1 MKKKFKLLALALAL
15 TVTGQA
21 AAASEGMCGDCNLN
35 GVLVNGEFVVEVVE
49 CSCPWLAGLSVPGI
63 NYGQGTCI
71 AFGGNV
77 SSGPGSSLNFGDNSV
92 ITIGASAQAGIGPAG
107 CPTSDGVGLY
117 GPGMVHEGDGC
128 LDADSALTRRAGEAV
143 ETIHGMAVI
152 SNGKAHLFG
161 SDSYVARNGEL
172 VASGPGGPEGEVTC
186 KCGPGSTIVCE

>member
-1 MKKKFKLLALALAL
+1 MKKKFRLLALALTL

-21 AAASEGMCGDCNLN
+21 ASASKGRCGDCNLK
-35 GVLVNGEFVVEVVE
+35 GFLVDGAFVVEVVE
-49 CSCPWLAGLSVPGI
+49 CSCTWLAGLSLGA
-63 NYGQGTCI
+63 NYGQRSCI
-71 AFGGNV
+71 AVGGNV
-77 SSGPGSSLNFGDNSV
+77 RMSGSNATRGDDNV
-92 ITIGASAQAGIGPAG
+92 VAIGASAQAGIGPAG

-172 VASGPGGPEGEVTC
+172 VASGPEGEVTC
-186 KCGPGSTIVCE
+186 KCGLGSTIVCE